1 MTPSPRMRKV
11 NSVIREVLADEIER
25 LADPR
30 LEMASVTA
38 VDTSPDLRRAVV
50 YISTLDLEHGPEVV
64 ETLTRAATRLQG
76 ALGRQVRMKYTPQL
90 TFALDA
96 GIVHGERI
104 DDLLRNLSQDAPE
117 RKHDEDG
124 RQTDSTDQEE
134 E

>member
-38 VDTSPDLRRAVV
+38 VDTSPDLRSAVV

-64 ETLTRAATRLQG
+64 EVLTRAATRLQG

-96 GIVHGERI
+96 GIVQGQRI
-104 DDLLRNLSQDAPE
+104 DDLLRSLAENAPE
-117 RKHDEDG
+117 EEHDEDG
-124 RQTDSTDQEE
+124 RETDTIGQEE